1 MALAPS
7 APQGRGPSHQR
18 SQGALGRQD
27 GHVHVAMTFFKG
39 APVALCPSIPHG
51 GQLPGVSGWP
61 RGSAAHTSPSFGSTA
76 TRLASPRASHALT
89 NLFMLRKLH
98 VGCLPAG
105 GGAGADQSRSVRA
118 PGRGAPWPPAP
129 PLTRTPPGSGSG
141 TCSHWWVMGSV
152 SREWGSPDRLG
163 RGAALQGPGAVAPGL
178 TEEQQGPGG
187 PAGPAQAQVDH
198 TGAVVGDHHT
208 EALHAPH
215 WKGGSAESP
224 AHS

>member
-1 MALAPS
+1 M
-7 APQGRGPSHQR
+7 
-18 SQGALGRQD
+18 
-27 GHVHVAMTFFKG
+27 HVAMTFFKG

-76 TRLASPRASHALT
+76 ARLASPRASHALT
-89 NLFMLRKLH
+89 NFFMLRKLH

-105 GGAGADQSRSVRA
+105 GGAGADQSRSIRA

-198 TGAVVGDHHT
+198 TGAVVRDHHT

-215 WKGGSAESP
+215 WKGGSAESA